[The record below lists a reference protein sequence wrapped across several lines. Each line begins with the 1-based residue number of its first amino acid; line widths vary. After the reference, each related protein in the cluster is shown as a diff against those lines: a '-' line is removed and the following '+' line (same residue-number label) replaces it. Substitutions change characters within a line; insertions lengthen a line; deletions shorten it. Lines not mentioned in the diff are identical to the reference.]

1 LGFADDYLNYLHKG
15 ICRVGDTERASHWY
29 VVVGVSPSST
39 SGSLGLGSGVA
50 ALFPSSVHFT
60 DKGIA
65 RRGMHVRTI
74 GPEILWKDCEIL
86 FAGEAE
92 GVVHSPQ
99 EEKIDLSWIELAEQP
114 ASGTPSADLVTVI
127 DGINVLL
134 KQGRFFLIDKI
145 FRSLSLEA
153 MEPRMMLAFAR
164 TTFPVRTKLD
174 EWRSFVSSVAN
185 ELDKRGLDSQ
195 SLLRGLVK

>member
-1 LGFADDYLNYLHKG
+1 
-15 ICRVGDTERASHWY
+15 
-29 VVVGVSPSST
+29 
-39 SGSLGLGSGVA
+39 
-50 ALFPSSVHFT
+50 
-60 DKGIA
+60 
-65 RRGMHVRTI
+65 MHVRTI